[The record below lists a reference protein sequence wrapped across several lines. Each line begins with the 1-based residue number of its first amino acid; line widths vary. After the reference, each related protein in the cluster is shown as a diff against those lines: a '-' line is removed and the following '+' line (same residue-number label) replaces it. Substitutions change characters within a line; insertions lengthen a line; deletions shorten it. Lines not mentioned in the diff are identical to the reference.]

1 MNDFLGN
8 IWLLVLRN
16 RAFEGNPFEVVFAK
30 PCLGGDLVC
39 KDLSGDTCLQP
50 ACSCRPKSKR
60 SSLISLQ
67 LALAP
72 VVLLGVGIKLPHD
85 MAVQRLHDADA
96 RHHRWSTARD

>member
-39 KDLSGDTCLQP
+39 KDLQVILVSNL
-50 ACSCRPKSKR
+50 
-60 SSLISLQ
+60 
-67 LALAP
+67 LARVDLNP
-72 VVLLGVGIKLPHD
+72 NG
-85 MAVQRLHDADA
+85 
-96 RHHRWSTARD
+96 HH